1 MENNNKKEEI
11 LDMMKKV
18 RGLKPEEF
26 TSSQTLV
33 DCLNA
38 GVREENE
45 KIKSQDDRISDGL
58 WTERMKSGDVKKWDE
73 DHAFGLEFVDGLR
86 RGITES
92 MARHGR
98 FDKIYAVERT
108 KWQYDMGDKMR
119 NEIPEALHPL
129 LDEFI
134 TNSQEIARNAC
145 QTVELTEAYLKNN
158 SKKKISEKMRDVR
171 AGKIGQLIKEAI
183 LEDGDP
189 NSPYGDGWD

>member
-11 LDMMKKV
+11 LDMMK
-18 RGLKPEEF
+18 
-26 TSSQTLV
+26 
-33 DCLNA
+33 
-38 GVREENE
+38 NE

-58 WTERMKSGDVKKWDE
+58 WTERMKSGDVKKWDKA
-73 DHAFGLEFVDGLR
+73 HRFGLEFINGLR
-86 RGITES
+86 KGIKES
-92 MARHGR
+92 MDRRNR

-108 KWQYDMGDKMR
+108 KWVYNMGDKLR
-119 NEIPEALHPL
+119 NEIPQELHSL

-145 QTVELTEAYLKNN
+145 QTIELTEAYLKNN
-158 SKKKISEKMRDVR
+158 PKKKISEKMQDVR